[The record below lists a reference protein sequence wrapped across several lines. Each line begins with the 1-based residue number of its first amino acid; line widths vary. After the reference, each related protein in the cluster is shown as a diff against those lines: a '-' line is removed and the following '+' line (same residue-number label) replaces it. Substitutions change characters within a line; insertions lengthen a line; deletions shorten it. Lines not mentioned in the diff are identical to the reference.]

1 MNDYELAALRVLERI
16 ALALERSAASPAAPA
31 SSGSARGAP
40 ATSSTPARAPA
51 AAHAP
56 SDDVASDRDLD
67 GPNGDPVVR
76 TDPKYWK
83 GESYKGRRMSECPTE
98 YLNELVQLFV
108 WQAEHPQA
116 YGNHTAEQKAKFH
129 RLDAARARGW
139 AIRNGAR

>member
-1 MNDYELAALRVLERI
+1 MTDYELAALRVLERI
-16 ALALERSAASPAAPA
+16 ALALERSAASPAASAP
-31 SSGSARGAP
+31 SGSARAAP
-40 ATSSTPARAPA
+40 ATPAKPPASAPAPA
-51 AAHAP
+51 AT
-56 SDDVASDRDLD
+56 DDVATDRDLD
-67 GPNGDPVVR
+67 GPHGDPIIR

-83 GESYKGRRMSECPTE
+83 GESYKGRHMSECPTE

-108 WQAEHPQA
+108 WQANNPQA